1 MKFRILSLDGG
12 GTWALIQA
20 RVLQDLYGTQA
31 RGHAV
36 LRNFDM
42 VVANSGGSLVA
53 AGLAENL
60 ALDEILGMFL
70 AAETRGRIFVPLPW
84 HKKLN
89 PLRLLGAP
97 APRFSAADKLEGLKK
112 LLPAGSTT
120 SLKDLHIQG
129 YRGRDVQFAVTA
141 YDYDRDRVKFF
152 RSNTASLAGSVAN
165 PALSAPF
172 AEAAHASSNAPVSFF
187 DEPALAAGLRF
198 WDGAVAGFNNP
209 VLVGAIEALSNGIP
223 ASEIGMLSI
232 GTGNTFLPRKSDDIP
247 DYLAKPASE
256 PSLGEDLKKLAG
268 AVVAEPPD
276 SHTFIAYLM
285 LGQKLPGSAA
295 QCPHPS
301 PALVRMNPLIQ
312 PLRNAQGKWD
322 LPAGL
327 SRTDFEKLVELD
339 LAVTEQA
346 DVDLIARFCSLWLG
360 DGIPNQPVRANG
372 NLDCEIGYSSYSAA
386 KQAWSN
392 CV

>member
-20 RVLQDLYGTQA
+20 RVLQDLYGTRA

-60 ALDEILGMFL
+60 ALDEILNLFL
-70 AAETRGRIFVPLPW
+70 AAETRDRIFVPLPW
-84 HKKLN
+84 YRKLN
-89 PLRLLGAP
+89 PVGWFVP
-97 APRFSAADKLEGLKK
+97 SPRFSAEDKLEGLKS
-112 LLPAGSTT
+112 LLPNGRSTLL
-120 SLKDLHIQG
+120 SDLHIPG
-129 YRGRDVQFAVTA
+129 YRGSDVQFAITA

-152 RSNTASLAGSVAN
+152 RSYTASLAGSIAN
-165 PALSAPF
+165 PSLTAPF
-172 AEAAHASSNAPVSFF
+172 AEAAHASSNAPVGFF
-187 DEPALAAGLRF
+187 DQPARAAGLRF

-209 VLVGAIEALSNGIP
+209 VLVGAIEALSNGIQ
-223 ASEIGMLSI
+223 ANEIGMLSI
-232 GTGNTFLPRKSDDIP
+232 GTGNTFLPQKAGDIP
-247 DYLAKPASE
+247 DYLAKPVCE
-256 PSLGEDLKKLAG
+256 PSIGEDLKKLAA
-268 AVVAEPPD
+268 AVVADPPD

-312 PLRNAQGKWD
+312 PVRNAQGKWD
-322 LPAGL
+322 LPPGL
-327 SRTDFEKLVELD
+327 NRQEFEKLVELD

-372 NLDCEIGYSSYSAA
+372 NLECEIGYSSYSAA
-386 KQAWSN
+386 KLAWGN
-392 CV
+392 CL